1 MLANWT
7 LKRYII
13 GKVLN
18 KKSLI
23 KNFNIDDLINDGYIE
38 ISRNFKKEVEVFNK
52 FLGRICNGIM
62 ERYMAIKNDFYNSRS
77 KNFNYLINNLQL
89 AKV

>member
-52 FLGRICNGIM
+52 FLGRICNVIM